1 MIDEPILNPRVWQ
14 AALAGLLHD
23 LGKFS
28 QRAGVALS
36 ETWDQTARGDIK
48 YPHALASYDFMR
60 QYVPEVWRENLSSA
74 AYHHQPRTLEQRW
87 VQIADWLSAAERN
100 SGESE
105 EQAENKPVLQT
116 IFSRITLA
124 GDGKRAAQPAYW
136 QLTRLDVSNHATL
149 FPSATIAE
157 NWRAAYRDLWDEFT
171 AQCKQRGITANT
183 TLEPVAYL
191 ENLLALMQE
200 FTWCVPSAYWRSVP
214 DVSLFDHA
222 RTTAAIA
229 ACLALDER
237 DEAWCEAA
245 AKQAEIE
252 TALLVVGDLSG
263 IQNFIYTLAS
273 SGAAKSLRARSFY
286 VQLVSEII
294 ALNVLDALALPLTN
308 LIYAGGGKFY
318 LLAPI
323 QAQDRLPGLAQTL
336 TAKLM
341 RAHQGALGL
350 ALVWD
355 VVGAN
360 DFATFSAVYE
370 RAGQKLNRK
379 KQQPFAQASNEL
391 LAEHLGTAI
400 TAGGESEKFCAV
412 TGADWDL
419 ETRGDETKTAF
430 VWSLEKL
437 GEQLPD
443 ATHLLLRR
451 VSDAPSER
459 PRDWQAGLRQFGWDV
474 QIVRGNRWATPS
486 NGGIVRVWRIDPKQR
501 GDASLIATLKPA
513 QVVLVERP
521 IAKLVP
527 RAGETVLTFDE
538 LAAKARGIKRW
549 GVLRMDVDN
558 LSKLFRDGLDTQASL
573 SRVASLS
580 FSLRLFFEGW
590 LPNAAEGELANKL
603 YIQYAGGDD
612 VFVVGAWDALPQF
625 ALKVREAFRE
635 FTGRNPAF
643 TISGGISIVEESFPL
658 YQAAQLA
665 GAAENR
671 AKHWRA
677 EKDAINFLDET
688 SDWQTFAKTMKD
700 AQQLADWRAAHQIP
714 ASLLQTIQTLR
725 AQIKHAEAKAR
736 RAKHPKP
743 QYGRWMWMAAYQ
755 LTRAAKDIEENTIKQ
770 VIGEIQ
776 NTFLASNSNASAEWG
791 RAARWA
797 QYLARGGN

>member
-1 MIDEPILNPRVWQ
+1 
-14 AALAGLLHD
+14 
-23 LGKFS
+23 
-28 QRAGVALS
+28 
-36 ETWDQTARGDIK
+36 
-48 YPHALASYDFMR
+48 
-60 QYVPEVWRENLSSA
+60 VPEVWRENLGGA
-74 AYHHQPRTLEQRW
+74 PYHHQPRTLEQRW

-124 GDGKRAAQPAYW
+124 GDGKRAEQPAYW
-136 QLTRLDVSNHATL
+136 QLTRLDVSNRATL

-245 AKQAEIE
+245 ANRAEIE

-308 LIYAGGGKFY
+308 LIYTGGGKFY

-350 ALVWD
+350 ALEWE
-355 VVGAN
+355 VVRTN
-360 DFATFSAVYE
+360 DFATFSAVFE
-370 RAGQKLNRK
+370 RVGQKLNRK

-419 ETRGDETKTAF
+419 ETRG
-430 VWSLEKL
+430 
-437 GEQLPD
+437 EQLPD

-459 PRDWQAGLRQFGWDV
+459 PRDWQTGLRQFGWDV
-474 QIVRGNRWATPS
+474 QIVRDNRLAAPS

-513 QVVLVERP
+513 QVVLAERP

-538 LAAKARGIKRW
+538 LAANARGIKRW

-558 LSKLFRDGLDTQASL
+558 LGKLFRDGLGTQASL

-580 FSLRLFFEGW
+580 FGLRLFFEGW
-590 LPNAAEGELANKL
+590 LPNAAEGKLANKL

-625 ALKVREAFRE
+625 AWAVRQRFRE
-635 FTGRNPAF
+635 FTGENPAF

-658 YQAAQLA
+658 YQAAQMA
-665 GAAENR
+665 GAAEDR

-677 EKDAINFLDET
+677 EKDAINFLDQT

-700 AQQLADWRAAHQIP
+700 AEQLADWRAAHQIP

-725 AQIKHAEAKAR
+725 AQIKHAETQAR
-736 RAKHPKP
+736 RNKQPKP

-755 LTRAAKDIEENTIKQ
+755 LTRAAKDTQNEQIKNG
-770 VIGEIQ
+770 IGEIQ
-776 NTFLASNSNASAEWG
+776 TTFLASNSNASAEWG

-797 QYLARGGN
+797 QYLARGGK